1 MKNYII
7 THNGLFLFQ
16 LETKHGAT
24 FTNSSSIAKK
34 FTKEEMGLGR
44 CNACVNIVFYNDI
57 NR

>member
-34 FTKEEMGLGR
+34 FTKEEAQKIAELKGYGVR
-44 CNACVNIVFYNDI
+44 KC
-57 NR
+57 